1 MRLATIRQS
10 NQEVAALVLG
20 SGVVPMERLNE
31 TFNQRWAINLLELIE
46 SDQLSA
52 LNHWFQDEFQQKI
65 KEESFKELII
75 PFDQVSYAPL
85 YRQPRKIWGIGL
97 NYVEH
102 AADLHEVSPN
112 TEPASFMKPDTT
124 IIGAGDTIKVPVQ
137 SERTTAESELGI
149 IIGKK
154 CKDVTEEEALDVVA
168 GYTTIVDM
176 TAEDILEKNPR
187 YLTRAK
193 SFDTFFSFGP
203 HLVTPD
209 EVEDI
214 LELNVSTVIN
224 GRVHRKNA
232 VSNMTFQPQF
242 LISFH
247 SKVMTLLPGDI
258 ISTGTPGAVVIR
270 QGDVVGCWIDGFEQ
284 LENPVE
290 DLKESAQ

>member
-10 NQEVAALVLG
+10 NQETAALVLR
-20 SGVVPMERLNE
+20 SGVVPLERLNE
-31 TFNQRWAINLLELIE
+31 TFNQIWATNLLELME

-52 LNHWFQDEFQQKI
+52 LNHWFRDEFQQKI
-65 KEESFKELII
+65 KEESFKALII

-85 YRQPRKIWGIGL
+85 YRHPRKIWGIGL

-102 AADLHEVSPN
+102 AADLHEISPN

-124 IIGAGDTIKVPVQ
+124 IIGPGDTIKIPVQ

-154 CKDVTEEEALDVVA
+154 CKNVTEEEALDVVA
-168 GYTTIVDM
+168 GYTTIIDM
-176 TAEDILEKNPR
+176 TAEDILQKNPR

-209 EVEDI
+209 EVEDV
-214 LELNVSTVIN
+214 LELNVSTGIN
-224 GRVHRKNA
+224 GSVHRKNA

-270 QGDVVGCWIDGFEQ
+270 QGDVVSCSIDGFEQ

-290 DLKESAQ
+290 DLKESGQ

>member
-10 NQEVAALVLG
+10 NQEIAALVLG
-20 SGVVPMERLNE
+20 SGVVPLERLNE
-31 TFNQRWAINLLELIE
+31 TFNQIWATNLLELME

-124 IIGAGDTIKVPVQ
+124 IIGPGDTIKVPMQ

-149 IIGKK
+149 IIGKR
-154 CKDVTEEEALDVVA
+154 CKDVSEEDALDVVA
-168 GYTTIVDM
+168 GYTTVIDM
-176 TAEDILEKNPR
+176 TAEDILQKNPR

-224 GRVHRKNA
+224 GSVHRKNA

-270 QGDVVGCWIDGFEQ
+270 QGDVVSCWIDGFDQ

-290 DLKESAQ
+290 DLKESGQ